1 MNVLQKVR
9 LEKGYSKYRLAKE
22 LNIPYTT
29 YSKYERGLIVPRPKR
44 AKKIAQKLG
53 FKWTEFYD

>member
-44 AKKIAQKLG
+44 AKEIAQKIRVQV
-53 FKWTEFYD
+53 D